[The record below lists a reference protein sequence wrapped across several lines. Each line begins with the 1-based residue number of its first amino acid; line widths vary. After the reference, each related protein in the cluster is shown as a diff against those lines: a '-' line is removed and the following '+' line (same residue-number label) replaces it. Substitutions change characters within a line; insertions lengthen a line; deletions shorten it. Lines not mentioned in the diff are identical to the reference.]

1 MFALRG
7 IAVSLDC
14 FLLLYCLLSV
24 FVETVW
30 RPLKPLDV
38 AQQSVATI
46 LFGLRILPLVASLI
60 VTCALVVPSFQ
71 LLEPLPIDESMGAIP
86 LVLDVCALLLIACGI
101 FRAIAAQIRT
111 TRAVTCWLVGARP
124 LPANTN
130 DNENHNSSVAVHSR
144 RESPPLIV
152 AGVRHPRVLVSE
164 STVALLTP
172 DELRMALKHEHEH
185 MRSRD
190 NLKRLVLVF
199 CPFPGMAKLE
209 SAWSQAAELA
219 ADDAAVS
226 SQRDALDLAAA
237 LVKLS
242 RLVPVTAPPVC
253 SAGFV
258 AGSVSQRIER
268 LLAWDEASKSRRVHI
283 RTWFVIPFAVAV
295 SLLVSVA
302 HGPVLAFTHEVTE
315 WLVR

>member
-1 MFALRG
+1 MFALR

-24 FVETVW
+24 LVETIW
-30 RPLKPLDV
+30 RPLKPLHV

-46 LFGLRILPLVASLI
+46 LFGLRILPVLASLI
-60 VTCALVVPSFQ
+60 ITFALVVPSFE
-71 LLEPLPIDESMGAIP
+71 LLPINEGLGAIP
-86 LVLDVCALLLIACGI
+86 VALGVCALLWIACGF
-101 FRAIAAQIRT
+101 FRAFAAQNRT
-111 TRAVTCWLVGARP
+111 TRAVTCWLEGARP
-124 LPANTN
+124 L
-130 DNENHNSSVAVHSR
+130 SVDADSAATFQSR

-152 AGVRHPRVLVSE
+152 VGVRHPRVLVSE

-172 DELRMALKHEHEH
+172 DELRMALRHEHEH
-185 MRSRD
+185 MKSRD
-190 NLKRLVLVF
+190 NLKRLILVF

-209 SAWSQAAELA
+209 GAWSQAAELA

-226 SQRDALDLAAA
+226 DQRDALDLAAA

-242 RLVPVTAPPVC
+242 RLVPVKAPPVC
-253 SAGFV
+253 SAGFI

-268 LLAWDEASKSRRVHI
+268 LLAWDEASKARRVHI

-295 SLLVSVA
+295 SLLISVA
-302 HGPVLAFTHEVTE
+302 HGPVLAFTHEITE

>member
-1 MFALRG
+1 MSALR

-14 FLLLYCLLSV
+14 FLLLYCLLSLL
-24 FVETVW
+24 VETVW
-30 RPLKPLDV
+30 RPLRTLQV

-46 LFGLRILPLVASLI
+46 LFGLRILPVLASLI
-60 VTCALVVPSFQ
+60 ITFALVVPSFQ
-71 LLEPLPIDESMGAIP
+71 LLPINESMGAIP
-86 LVLDVCALLLIACGI
+86 VALGVCALLWIACGF
-101 FRAIAAQIRT
+101 FRAFAAQSRT
-111 TRAVTCWLVGARP
+111 TRAVTCWLEGARP
-124 LPANTN
+124 LIVNANST
-130 DNENHNSSVAVHSR
+130 AATFQSR

-152 AGVRHPRVLVSE
+152 VGVRRPRVLVSE

-172 DELRMALKHEHEH
+172 DELRMALRHEHEH
-185 MRSRD
+185 MKSRD
-190 NLKRLVLVF
+190 NLKRLILVF
-199 CPFPGMAKLE
+199 CPFPGMARLE

-226 SQRDALDLAAA
+226 DQRDALDLAAA

-242 RLVPVTAPPVC
+242 RLVPVTTPPVC

-268 LLAWDEASKSRRVHI
+268 LLAWDEASKARRVHI

-295 SLLVSVA
+295 SLLVTVA
-302 HGPVLAFTHEVTE
+302 HRPVLTLTHEVTE

>member
-1 MFALRG
+1 MFALLRT
-7 IAVSLDC
+7 AVSLDC
-14 FLLLYCLLSV
+14 FLLLYCLLSLL
-24 FVETVW
+24 VEMVW
-30 RPLKPLDV
+30 RLLRPLHV

-60 VTCALVVPSFQ
+60 ITFVLVVPSLQ
-71 LLEPLPIDESMGAIP
+71 LMEPLPVGDSMGAIP
-86 LVLDVCALLLIACGI
+86 LVLSVCALLLIAYGF
-101 FRAIAAQIRT
+101 FRAIAAQTRT
-111 TRAVTCWLVGARP
+111 TRAVTCWLEGAHP
-124 LPANTN
+124 LKDADSSNTFQ
-130 DNENHNSSVAVHSR
+130 SR

-152 AGVRHPRVLVSE
+152 VGVRHPRVLVSE
-164 STVALLTP
+164 STVDLLTP

-185 MRSRD
+185 MKSRD
-190 NLKRLVLVF
+190 NLKRLILVF

-226 SQRDALDLAAA
+226 NQREALDLAAA

-242 RLVPVTAPPVC
+242 RLVPVKSPPLY

-258 AGSVSQRIER
+258 GGSISER
-268 LLAWDEASKSRRVHI
+268 VACLLEWDEASKSRRVRI

-295 SLLVSVA
+295 SLLVTVA
-302 HGPVLAFTHEVTE
+302 HRPVLTLTHEVTE

>member
-24 FVETVW
+24 LVETVW
-30 RPLKPLDV
+30 RSLRPLHV

-46 LFGLRILPLVASLI
+46 LFALRILPLAASLI
-60 VTCALVVPSFQ
+60 VTFALVVPSFQ
-71 LLEPLPIDESMGAIP
+71 LMEPLPSDEAMGAIP
-86 LVLDVCALLLIACGI
+86 LALGVCALLLIACGF
-101 FRAIAAQIRT
+101 FRAIAAQTRT
-111 TRAVTCWLVGARP
+111 TRAVTCWLEGARP
-124 LPANTN
+124 LKLNANST
-130 DNENHNSSVAVHSR
+130 VTFQSR

-152 AGVRHPRVLVSE
+152 VGVRHPRVLVSE

-185 MRSRD
+185 MKSRD
-190 NLKRLVLVF
+190 NLKRLILVF

-209 SAWSQAAELA
+209 TAWLQAAELA

-226 SQRDALDLAAA
+226 NQRDALDLAAA

-242 RLVPVTAPPVC
+242 HLVPVKAPTVC
-253 SAGFV
+253 GTGFV
-258 AGSVSQRIER
+258 AGSISQRVAF
-268 LLAWDEASKSRRVHI
+268 LLDWDEASKSRRVRI

-295 SLLVSVA
+295 SLLVTVA

>member
-1 MFALRG
+1 MFVWLR

-14 FLLLYCLLSV
+14 FLLLYCLLSML
-24 FVETVW
+24 VEAVW
-30 RPLKPLDV
+30 RSLRPLHV

-46 LFGLRILPLVASLI
+46 LFGLRLLPLVASLI
-60 VTCALVVPSFQ
+60 VTFALVVPSFQ
-71 LLEPLPIDESMGAIP
+71 LMKPLPINEGVGGIP
-86 LVLDVCALLLIACGI
+86 LALGVCALLLIAGGF
-101 FRAIAAQIRT
+101 FRAIAAQSRT
-111 TRAVTCWLVGARP
+111 TRAVTCWLEGARP
-124 LPANTN
+124 LANANGDSAATFQ
-130 DNENHNSSVAVHSR
+130 SR

-152 AGVRHPRVLVSE
+152 VGVLRPRVLVSE
-164 STVALLTP
+164 STVGLLTP

-185 MRSRD
+185 MKSRD
-190 NLKRLVLVF
+190 NLKRLILVF

-226 SQRDALDLAAA
+226 SPRDALDLAAA

-242 RLVPVTAPPVC
+242 RLVPVKPPVF
-253 SAGFV
+253 STGFV
-258 AGSVSQRIER
+258 AGSISERVAR
-268 LLAWDEASKSRRVHI
+268 LLDWDEASKSRRVHI
-283 RTWFVIPFAVAV
+283 RAWFVVPFAVAV

-302 HGPVLAFTHEVTE
+302 HRPVLTLTHEVTE

>member
-1 MFALRG
+1 MFALLG
-7 IAVSLDC
+7 TAVSLDC

-24 FVETVW
+24 LVEAVW
-30 RPLKPLDV
+30 RLLRPLHV
-38 AQQSVATI
+38 AQQSVAAI
-46 LFGLRILPLVASLI
+46 LFGLRILPLVASVI
-60 VTCALVVPSFQ
+60 ITFALVVPSFQ
-71 LLEPLPIDESMGAIP
+71 LMEPLPIGEGMGAIP
-86 LVLDVCALLLIACGI
+86 LALGVCALLLIGCGF
-101 FRAIAAQIRT
+101 FRAIAAQTRT
-111 TRAVTCWLVGARP
+111 TRAVTCWLEGAHP
-124 LPANTN
+124 LKVDANST
-130 DNENHNSSVAVHSR
+130 DTFQSR

-152 AGVRHPRVLVSE
+152 VGVRHPRVLVSE

-185 MRSRD
+185 MKFHD
-190 NLKRLVLVF
+190 NLKRLILVF

-226 SQRDALDLAAA
+226 NQGDALDLAAA

-242 RLVPVTAPPVC
+242 RLVPVKASPVF
-253 SAGFV
+253 STGFV
-258 AGSVSQRIER
+258 TDSISER
-268 LLAWDEASKSRRVHI
+268 VACLLDWDEASKSRRVRI

-295 SLLVSVA
+295 SLLVTVA
-302 HGPVLAFTHEVTE
+302 HRPVLMLTHEVTE

>member
-14 FLLLYCLLSV
+14 FLLLYCLLSLL
-24 FVETVW
+24 VETVW
-30 RPLKPLDV
+30 RPLKPLQV

-46 LFGLRILPLVASLI
+46 LFGLRILPVLASAI
-60 VTCALVVPSFQ
+60 ITFALVVPSFA
-71 LLEPLPIDESMGAIP
+71 LLQPLAIGETLGAIP
-86 LVLDVCALLLIACGI
+86 VALGICALLWIACG
-101 FRAIAAQIRT
+101 FLRAFAAQNRT
-111 TRAVTCWLVGARP
+111 TRAVTCWLEGARP
-124 LPANTN
+124 LQALANST
-130 DNENHNSSVAVHSR
+130 VTFQSR

-152 AGVRHPRVLVSE
+152 VGVRHPRVLVSE

-172 DELRMALKHEHEH
+172 DELRMALQHEREH
-185 MRSRD
+185 MKSRD
-190 NLKRLVLVF
+190 NLKRLILVF

-226 SQRDALDLAAA
+226 NQRDALDLAAA

-268 LLAWDEASKSRRVHI
+268 LLAWDEASKARRVHI
-283 RTWFVIPFAVAV
+283 RTWFVIPFAVAL

-302 HGPVLAFTHEVTE
+302 HGPVLAFTHAITE

>member
-1 MFALRG
+1 MFALR

-14 FLLLYCLLSV
+14 FLLLYCLLSLL
-24 FVETVW
+24 VETVW

-38 AQQSVATI
+38 AQQSVAAI
-46 LFGLRILPLVASLI
+46 LFALRILPLVASLI
-60 VTCALVVPSFQ
+60 ITFALVVPSLQ
-71 LLEPLPIDESMGAIP
+71 LLQPLPIDESMGAIP
-86 LVLDVCALLLIACGI
+86 VALGVCALLWIAWGF
-101 FRAIAAQIRT
+101 FRAIAAQTRT
-111 TRAVTCWLVGARP
+111 TRAVTCWLEGARP
-124 LPANTN
+124 LPAN
-130 DNENHNSSVAVHSR
+130 DNSTATFQSR

-152 AGVRHPRVLVSE
+152 VGVRRPRVLVSE

-172 DELRMALKHEHEH
+172 DELRMALQHEHEH
-185 MRSRD
+185 MKSRD
-190 NLKRLVLVF
+190 NLKRLILVF

-268 LLAWDEASKSRRVHI
+268 LLAWDEASKARRVHI

-302 HGPVLAFTHEVTE
+302 HGPVLAFTHEITE